1 MSTDGINPLAASL
14 LLGDTKVVAAGKD
27 QAAGARAENPAV
39 GTAERAGAEEQPPV
53 QPKEKQV
60 VEDITKVLNE
70 SARLFNISLQF
81 RVDEDI
87 DRIIVSVFDKDTE
100 KVIRQV
106 PPEEVIELSKSLD
119 RMAGLLFNETA

>member
-1 MSTDGINPLAASL
+1 MSTDGINPLVSL
-14 LLGDTKVVAAGKD
+14 LASGDERFVVKD
-27 QAAGARAENPAV
+27 SNQTSARAEDPAV
-39 GTAERAGAEEQPPV
+39 PTAERAGEE
-53 QPKEKQV
+53 KEAPTQLATEQ

-87 DRIIVSVFDKDTE
+87 DRIIVSVYDKDSD

-106 PPEEVIELSKSLD
+106 PPEELLELSKSLD
-119 RMAGLLFNETA
+119 QMIGLLFNETA